1 MNVVIFGTGYVGL
14 VTGACLAHSTP
25 HHVTCIDIDSKKI
38 ANLDKGIIPIYEPGL
53 EAIVTE
59 GLKSKKLKFTTD
71 ASSVINDADCIF
83 IAVGTPPNED
93 GSADLKYV
101 TAVAAEI
108 GKTLVKN
115 NVTVVVKSTVPIGTC
130 DLVRSVIG
138 LNLTKDVVF
147 SVASNPEF
155 LREGSAVSDFL
166 NPDRIVIGTKEQFAT
181 DTLIDLY
188 SSIPTKVLSYD
199 VHTSEMVKYASN
211 AMLAT
216 RISFMNEIAK
226 LCDSVNANVSKVA
239 EGMGVDTRIGPKFL
253 SAGLGYGGS
262 CFPKDV
268 LALSRIG
275 KEYNIDTPIL
285 SSVHETNESMIDY
298 AVAKIMDQDFEDNE
312 CITFNFFGLSFKPN
326 TDDIRESASIKLI
339 EKLASL
345 GCKINVYDPI
355 VKHYTSPN
363 NWNKIK
369 MIHDIHDL
377 VSIPADAFIVGTDLE
392 CVRKFNFKEAIIT
405 MKSAVIIDT
414 RNMFDYNDAQIAGYR
429 YISIGRPEKEA
440 V

>member
-38 ANLDKGIIPIYEPGL
+38 ADLNKGIIPIYEPGL
-53 EAIVTE
+53 EEIVTE
-59 GLKSKKLKFTTD
+59 GIKSEKLKFTTN

-83 IAVGTPPNED
+83 IAVGTPPSED

-101 TAVAAEI
+101 AAVAAEI
-108 GKTLVKN
+108 GKTLTRN
-115 NVTVVVKSTVPIGTC
+115 NTTIIVKSTVPVGTC
-130 DLVRSVIG
+130 DYVRSVINS
-138 LNLTKDVVF
+138 NLTSKVVF

-166 NPDRIVIGTKEQFAT
+166 NPDRIVIGTQEDFAT
-181 DTLIDLY
+181 DALCNLY
-188 SSIPTKVLSYD
+188 STIKKPLQYNVP
-199 VHTSEMVKYASN
+199 TSEMIKYASN

-216 RISFMNEIAK
+216 RISFMNEVAK
-226 LCDSVNANVSKVA
+226 ICDSVGADVTKVA
-239 EGMGVDTRIGPKFL
+239 EGMGVDSRIGPKFL
-253 SAGLGYGGS
+253 NAGLGYGGS

-268 LALSRIG
+268 QALARIASD
-275 KEYNIDTPIL
+275 YNISTPIL
-285 SSVHETNESMIDY
+285 SSVHTTNESMIDY
-298 AVAKIMDQDFEDNE
+298 TVSKIMDMDFEDRE

-339 EKLASL
+339 EKLADL

-355 VKHYTSPN
+355 VKQYESTK

-369 MIHDIHDL
+369 IIYDIHDL
-377 VSIPADAFIVGTDLE
+377 VTIPADAFIIGTDID
-392 CVRKFNFKEAIIT
+392 CIRKFNFNLALLT
-405 MKSAVIIDT
+405 MKAAVIIDT
-414 RNMFDYNDAQIAGYR
+414 RNMFEYNDPLIKNYR
-429 YISIGRPEKEA
+429 YISIGRPEKE
-440 V
+440 VV